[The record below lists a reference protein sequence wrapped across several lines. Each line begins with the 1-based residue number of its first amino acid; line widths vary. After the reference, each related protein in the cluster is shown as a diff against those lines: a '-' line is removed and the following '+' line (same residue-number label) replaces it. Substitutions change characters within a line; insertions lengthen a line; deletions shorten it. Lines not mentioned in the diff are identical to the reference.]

1 MSYNRF
7 SYVAYSR
14 EVVNEISKSRDKDML
29 YKFIKSMCKYSKETK
44 DFNVPIVKEN
54 KIKERK

>member
-1 MSYNRF
+1 MSYNGF

-29 YKFIKSMCKYSKETK
+29 YKFIKSMCKYSEETK

-54 KIKERK
+54 KIKERR

>member
-1 MSYNRF
+1 MSYNGF

-29 YKFIKSMCKYSKETK
+29 YKFINSMCKYSKETK